1 MSEGEVMSD
10 GRARLDALLKDAH
23 EALRREDLENALD
36 LFQAA
41 ARFEP
46 DRFEIEGYV
55 DLVRSHLLKRY
66 RERIGDLQVVPR
78 LLVGADEVKRFNLAP
93 DAGFM
98 LSLVDGST
106 SFEQLVSLSGMAAF
120 EAFRNLGALLDAGI
134 LGVDT

>member
-1 MSEGEVMSD
+1 MSDGDVMGD
-10 GRARLDALLKDAH
+10 GRARVEMLLEEAQ
-23 EALRREDLENALD
+23 EALRGEDFESALD

-41 ARFEP
+41 ARLEP
-46 DRFEIEGYV
+46 DRLEIDGYV

-66 RERIGDLQVVPR
+66 RERIGDLQLVPKR
-78 LLVGADEVKRFNLAP
+78 LVGAGQVKLFHLAP

-120 EAFRNLGALLDAGI
+120 EAFRNLSALLDAGI

>member
-1 MSEGEVMSD
+1 MGDGDVTSD
-10 GRARLDALLKDAH
+10 GRASVGALLEDAH
-23 EALRREDLENALD
+23 EALRSEDLESALD
-36 LFQAA
+36 LFQVASQLD
-41 ARFEP
+41 P

-55 DLVRSHLLKRY
+55 DLVRSQLLKRY

-78 LLVGADEVKRFNLAP
+78 LLVAGGEVRRFNLAP

-120 EAFRNLGALLDAGI
+120 ETFRNLSALLDTGI

>member
-66 RERIGDLQVVPR
+66 RERIGDLQAVPR
-78 LLVGADEVKRFNLAP
+78 LLVRGGEIMRFNLAP
-93 DAGFM
+93 DGGFM

>member
-1 MSEGEVMSD
+1 MSEGGGTSD
-10 GRARLDALLKDAH
+10 GRARVNALLKDAR

-36 LFQAA
+36 LLQAA
-41 ARFEP
+41 TRFDP
-46 DRFEIEGYV
+46 DPFEIEGYV

-66 RERIGDLQVVPR
+66 RERIGDPQMVPR
-78 LLVGADEVKRFNLAP
+78 LLVGAGEVKRFNLAP

-120 EAFRNLGALLDAGI
+120 EAFRNLSALLDAGI